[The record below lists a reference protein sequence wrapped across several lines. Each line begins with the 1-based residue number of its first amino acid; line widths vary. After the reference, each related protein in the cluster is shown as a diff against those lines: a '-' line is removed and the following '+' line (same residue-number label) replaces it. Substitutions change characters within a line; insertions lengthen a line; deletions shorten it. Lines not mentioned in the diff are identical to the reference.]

1 MKDSAKLRTAAII
14 RNRTRRKGGI
24 RAKAE
29 APPANPAARPTM
41 SPSVIKWRTSWL
53 LVNPLVNNSPISFR
67 RKLKDDCETVRPT
80 YQAIKNTGIE
90 TAVKVSLSEKM
101 VEENACSWPRRLS
114 FGENPYCNARFE
126 IRASICWIVD
136 MLLSIAKGLISRFRS
151 RYTFTCAEML

>member
-1 MKDSAKLRTAAII
+1 
-14 RNRTRRKGGI
+14 
-24 RAKAE
+24 
-29 APPANPAARPTM
+29 M
-41 SPSVIKWRTSWL
+41 SPSVIKWRTSWP
-53 LVNPLVNNSPISFR
+53 LVNPLVNSSPISLR

-101 VEENACSWPRRLS
+101 VEENAWSWPRRLS

-136 MLLSIAKGLISRFRS
+136 MLLSIAKGLMSRALS
-151 RYTFTCAEML
+151 KYTFTCAEML